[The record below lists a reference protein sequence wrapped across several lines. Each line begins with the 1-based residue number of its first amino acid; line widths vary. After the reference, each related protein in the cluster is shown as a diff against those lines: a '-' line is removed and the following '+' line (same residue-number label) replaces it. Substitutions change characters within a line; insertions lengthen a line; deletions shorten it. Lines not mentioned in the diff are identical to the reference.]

1 MIMNIFLW
9 TQILCLITTVG
20 ATVYIY
26 IKRKKLGFWI
36 VCISYLLIL
45 LGTIYIAVRNYPIYW
60 VGYHLTM
67 KAEKQFVLEQDIEPD
82 EYMDDFKE
90 ICDIVEKHY
99 SLADYKG
106 ISLKSLRDKYSVKVM
121 NAKNNREYF
130 LAIQQYFSELRNS
143 HTCLRY
149 SKYTTMADAEW
160 RSDSL
165 YVSANLTEYPL
176 KKGDRILSVDG
187 IDVVSW
193 RDSMKNYVPG
203 STEKGRYV
211 HTEDY
216 VFSSYIDTVRNLC
229 LCRDDSVFNV
239 TVELSRDGMQRIS
252 EHNKEI
258 RSAETKSIMNSP
270 KDKKEYL
277 TLLSLSGFTD
287 EETEEF
293 ILKYNK
299 VKNYQCIILNLL
311 NNHGGLVRN
320 MEKIAALLLKHPYQA
335 ETLITPSEDS
345 FKGKLYVMIGQNTFS
360 AAEYLASILKESGSA
375 VLVGEETTGD
385 FGVRPLTFCTSH
397 DTYFSLGYGKPKT
410 TFKGNLREGKAV
422 EPHYRIKENAALSN
436 NFNIVRTAFYLAMN
450 EILEAKM
457 DSLKKK
463 ERLE

>member
-9 TQILCLITTVG
+9 TQILCLIV
-20 ATVYIY
+20 AVVVSVYIY
-26 IKRKKLGFWI
+26 IKRKKLGFRI

-45 LGTIYIAVRNYPIYW
+45 LGTIYIAVRNYSIYW

-67 KAEKQFVLEQDIEPD
+67 KAEKQFVSEQDIEPD
-82 EYMDDFKE
+82 EYMDDFEE

-99 SLADYKG
+99 SLADNKG

-121 NAKNNREYF
+121 NAKDNREYF

-187 IDVVSW
+187 IDVVLW

-239 TVELSRDGMQRIS
+239 TVELSRDGMQHIS
-252 EHNKEI
+252 KHNKDI
-258 RSAETKSIMNSP
+258 RNAETKSIMNSP
-270 KDKKEYL
+270 KGKKEYL

-299 VKNYQCIILNLL
+299 VKNYPCIILSLL
-311 NNHGGLVRN
+311 
-320 MEKIAALLLKHPYQA
+320 
-335 ETLITPSEDS
+335 
-345 FKGKLYVMIGQNTFS
+345 
-360 AAEYLASILKESGSA
+360 
-375 VLVGEETTGD
+375 
-385 FGVRPLTFCTSH
+385 
-397 DTYFSLGYGKPKT
+397 
-410 TFKGNLREGKAV
+410 
-422 EPHYRIKENAALSN
+422 
-436 NFNIVRTAFYLAMN
+436 
-450 EILEAKM
+450 
-457 DSLKKK
+457 
-463 ERLE
+463 